1 MKVNPLVFHAL
12 NLNLK
17 LHVLCWSYE
26 KMKHNII
33 NKNGKH
39 TNQAKT
45 GTSAKSSFLHAL
57 FQFDTF
63 LLPLE
68 TSKVW
73 HQNFVWK
80 LAWCCAQL
88 GSVVSLSGITCTC
101 SHRKNFFVCPVK
113 LYEIVILRLKQINW
127 GWKQISTLWNRIW
140 LTVLPVLPVSHMS
153 HLDHVTCPYFSG
165 SSSSSV
171 FFILVDFLISAF
183 GGDKVEDVCSAL
195 IEHGFNYSGKEYV
208 TSGIT
213 G

>member
-1 MKVNPLVFHAL
+1 MSSTKSLMKWCSEALTIWLKTMKVNPLVFHAL

-45 GTSAKSSFLHAL
+45 GTSAKSSFSHAL

-140 LTVLPVLPVSHMS
+140 VTVLPVLPVNFTIIWNQVP
-153 HLDHVTCPYFSG
+153 L
-165 SSSSSV
+165 SSEEFTIQRIKAAGNLQ
-171 FFILVDFLISAF
+171 FFL
-183 GGDKVEDVCSAL
+183 AL
-195 IEHGFNYSGKEYV
+195 FQ
-208 TSGIT
+208 
-213 G
+213 